1 MDAIGG
7 TVKNVIF
14 RKVKSGQLVVCSP
27 LAFSEAVTNFFSS
40 IHFVYLPENKN
51 IIEPEDII
59 KARNIDQYISRK
71 ENLVSMAILTL
82 IFSKLL
88 MMKILFTYSGMVA
101 RMKSSAAM
109 LKPVK
114 VMTNVRNAREVTMK
128 MKSDYVVLYVI
139 NGTMKTL
146 FMINLSRP
154 VILLDYINRLY

>member
-1 MDAIGG
+1 
-7 TVKNVIF
+7 
-14 RKVKSGQLVVCSP
+14 
-27 LAFSEAVTNFFSS
+27 
-40 IHFVYLPENKN
+40 
-51 IIEPEDII
+51 
-59 KARNIDQYISRK
+59 
-71 ENLVSMAILTL
+71 MAILTL

-101 RMKSSAAM
+101 RIKSSAAM

-154 VILLDYINRLY
+154 VILLDYINKLIDYINRLY